1 MLLNVRE
8 SSIEMGLSGASYL
21 LLIHTANCEGEE
33 LMEMGNLNSL
43 TSCKLKQT
51 MYMMTSTKLATLNAV
66 QVISQPI
73 Y

>member
-1 MLLNVRE
+1 MVLNVRE

-51 MYMMTSTKLATLNAV
+51 MYMTSTKLATLNAV